1 MAKRQTSAK
10 GRKKTTVKKKR
21 RSRRKKRVAR
31 GVVRKSVGSVLI
43 ALLLLFGVAGAMY
56 VAYLDQTVKTKFEG
70 KRWAVPAR
78 IYARAMELY
87 PGAPI
92 SQKKFQA
99 ELQRLGYRKAK
110 TAKRSGTWS
119 QDRGRYVVHT
129 REFDFWDGRKPGSVL
144 DFRFS
149 KNSLT
154 SIRNIAGR
162 KQALVR
168 MEAPQIGS
176 IYPTH
181 NEDRVL
187 VKHSDLPKMLIRA
200 LMEVEDRT
208 FKTHH
213 GVDPKAILR
222 AMWANITAGR
232 VVQGGSTLT
241 QQLVKNFYLTS
252 ERTLLRKGN
261 EALMALLL
269 DAHYSKDEILEAYA
283 NEIYLGQD
291 GSRAVHGFGL
301 ASHFYF
307 RRPLK
312 ELDLPRLALLV
323 ALVRGPSYYDPRRHP
338 KRAKQRRDRVLAILH
353 QRGFITAKQKRNAT
367 RAGLGVTKKGGKA
380 GGSYHAFLDLVR
392 RQLRRDYREEDLTS
406 EGLRV
411 FTTLDPWA
419 QKQAE
424 RAMSQRLSRL
434 EKGRKL
440 ARGKL
445 EGAAVIAGVEAGEV
459 LAVVGGRDAH
469 VAGFNR
475 ALDAIRPIGSL
486 VKPAVYLTALMKSHR
501 YNLLSL
507 LEDEPISIKQRGSKR
522 WTPSN
527 YDGRF
532 HGEVP
537 LNEALTKSYNL
548 ATVRLGMELGLD
560 RVART
565 LKALGVE
572 RPIDILPSMLLGA
585 VSLSP
590 IEVTQFYQ
598 TLAAGGFRSPL
609 RAIREVLTPNGGTLQ
624 RYPLTVK
631 QAAPAGPVYLLNWNL
646 QQVVQRGTARRLA
659 KYMRPGQ
666 KIAGKTGTT
675 NDLRDSWFAGFSA
688 DKVAVVWVG
697 RDDNKPAGLTGSS
710 GALEVWGDMM
720 GRLALEPG
728 GQIQPEQVVR
738 VLVDKNSGLRGDE
751 KCRATEIYP
760 FIMGTEPTRNSPCA
774 SGGLGQFIDD
784 LF

>member
-1 MAKRQTSAK
+1 M
-10 GRKKTTVKKKR
+10 
-21 RSRRKKRVAR
+21 
-31 GVVRKSVGSVLI
+31 LL
-43 ALLLLFGVAGAMY
+43 ALLFLSALGGAVY
-56 VAYLDQTVKTKFEG
+56 LAYLDQTVKSKFEG

-78 IYARAMELY
+78 IYGRALELY
-87 PGAPI
+87 SGASI
-92 SQKKFQA
+92 TQKQFQA
-99 ELQRLGYRKAK
+99 ELRLLGYRKAAN
-110 TAKRSGTWS
+110 AKRSGTWS
-119 QDRGRYVVHT
+119 QNRGRYLVHT
-129 REFDFWDGRKPGSVL
+129 REFDFWDGRKPGRVL
-144 DFRFS
+144 DLRFS
-149 KNSLT
+149 RSQLLSIKNS
-154 SIRNIAGR
+154 AGR

-168 MEAPQIGS
+168 MEAPEIGS

-181 NEDRVL
+181 HEDRVL
-187 VKHSDLPKMLIRA
+187 VQHSDLPKMLVLA
-200 LMEVEDRT
+200 LKEVEDRT
-208 FKTHH
+208 FNTHH

-222 AMWANITAGR
+222 ALWANISAGR

-241 QQLVKNFYLTS
+241 QQLVKNFYLSS
-252 ERTLLRKGN
+252 ERTLWRKGN

-269 DAHYSKDEILEAYA
+269 DARYSKDEILEAYA

-291 GSRAVHGFGL
+291 GSRAIHGFGL

-307 RRPLK
+307 RRPLQ

-338 KRAKQRRDRVLAILH
+338 KRAKQRRDLVLKILH
-353 QRGFITAKQKRNAT
+353 SRGVISKKQMQTAVRSS
-367 RAGLGVTKKGGKA
+367 LGVTRKGNKA
-380 GGSYHAFLDLVR
+380 GGNYHAFLDLVR
-392 RQLRRDYREEDLTS
+392 RQLQRDYRQEDLTS

-424 RAMSQRLSRL
+424 QAMSKRLSRL
-434 EKGRKL
+434 EKGHKL
-440 ARGKL
+440 PRGKL
-445 EGAAVIAGVEAGEV
+445 EGAAIIAGVEAGEV
-459 LAVVGGRDAH
+459 LAVVGGRDAQ

-486 VKPAVYLTALMKSHR
+486 VKPAVYLTALMQSHR
-501 YNLLSL
+501 YTLLSQ
-507 LEDEPISIKQRGSKR
+507 LEDEQVSIKQRGGKR

-527 YDGRF
+527 YDGKS
-532 HGEVP
+532 HGEMP
-537 LNEALTKSYNL
+537 LHEALTKSYNL
-548 ATVRLGMELGLD
+548 ATVRLGMELGLG
-560 RVART
+560 RVAKT

-572 RPIDILPSMLLGA
+572 RPVELFPSILLGA

-590 IEVTQFYQ
+590 IEVTQLYQ

-609 RAIREVLTPNGGTLQ
+609 RAIREVLTADGNTLQ

-631 QAAPAGPVYLLNWNL
+631 QAVPSGPVYLLNWNL

-659 KYMRPGQ
+659 KYLRPEK

-720 GRLALEPG
+720 GRLSLASG
-728 GQIQPEQVVR
+728 GQVQPEQVVR

-760 FIMGTEPTRNSPCA
+760 FIMGSEPTRNSPCA
-774 SGGLGQFIDD
+774 SDGIGQFLHGI
-784 LF
+784 FE

>member
-1 MAKRQTSAK
+1 MLVS
-10 GRKKTTVKKKR
+10 
-21 RSRRKKRVAR
+21 
-31 GVVRKSVGSVLI
+31 
-43 ALLLLFGVAGAMY
+43 LLLLFSFVGIVY
-56 VAYLDQTVKTKFEG
+56 LVYLDQTVKSKFEG

-78 IYARAMELY
+78 IYGRALELY

-92 SQKKFQA
+92 SQKQFQA
-99 ELQRLGYRKAK
+99 ELQRLGYRKVSSSK
-110 TAKRSGTWS
+110 QSGTWS
-119 QDRGRYVVHT
+119 QNRGRIIVHT
-129 REFDFWDGRKPGSVL
+129 RDFNFWDGKQSGSYL
-144 DFRFS
+144 DLNFS
-149 KNSLT
+149 SNGIT
-154 SIRNIAGR
+154 SIKDRAGHS
-162 KQALVR
+162 QTLIR
-168 MEAPQIGS
+168 MEAPEIGS

-187 VKHSDLPKMLIRA
+187 VQRSDLPNMLVRA

-208 FKTHH
+208 FNTHH

-222 AMWANITAGR
+222 ATWANVTAGR

-252 ERTLLRKGN
+252 ERSLHRKAN
-261 EALMALLL
+261 EAVMALLL
-269 DAHYSKDEILEAYA
+269 DARYSKDEILEAYA

-291 GSRAVHGFGL
+291 GNRAIHGFGL

-307 RRPLK
+307 NRPLK

-338 KRAKQRRDRVLAILH
+338 ERAKKRRDMVLSILRE
-353 QRGFITAKQKRNAT
+353 RGFIDDRQTQIAVK
-367 RAGLGVTKKGGKA
+367 AGLGVTAKSNKA
-380 GGSYHAFLDLVR
+380 AGSYHAFLDLVR

-424 RAMSQRLSRL
+424 EAMSERLARL
-434 EKGRKL
+434 EKGYKL
-440 ARGKL
+440 PHGKL
-445 EGAAVIAGVEAGEV
+445 EGAAIIAGVEAGEV
-459 LAVVGGRDAH
+459 LAVVGGRHSD

-486 VKPAVYLTALMKSHR
+486 VKPAVYLTALMQSGNYTLITELDDSPLTIKG
-501 YNLLSL
+501 
-507 LEDEPISIKQRGSKR
+507 EDGKK

-527 YDGRF
+527 YDNQS
-532 HGEVP
+532 HGEIP
-537 LNEALTKSYNL
+537 LYEALAKSYNL
-548 ATVRLGMELGLD
+548 ATVRLGMNLGLNK
-560 RVART
+560 VAKT
-565 LKALGVE
+565 LKSLGME
-572 RPIDILPSMLLGA
+572 RPIDLFPSMLLGA

-590 IEVTQFYQ
+590 IEVTQIYQ

-609 RAIREVLTPNGGTLQ
+609 RAIREVLTADGKTLQ

-631 QAAPAGPVYLLNWNL
+631 QAVPAGPVYLLNWNL
-646 QQVVQRGTARRLA
+646 QQVVQQGTARRLA
-659 KYMRPGQ
+659 KYLRAER

-675 NDLRDSWFAGFSA
+675 NDMRDSWFAGFSA

-697 RDDNKPAGLTGSS
+697 RDDNKPARLTGSS

-720 GRLALEPG
+720 GRLPLANG
-728 GQIQPEQVVR
+728 DQVQPEQVVR
-738 VLVDKNSGLRGDE
+738 VLVDKENGLLGDE
-751 KCRATEIYP
+751 KCRAAEIFP
-760 FIMGTEPTRNSPCA
+760 FIMGSEPIDRSPCV
-774 SGGLGQFIDD
+774 SGGFGRFLRGIFE
-784 LF
+784 

>member
-1 MAKRQTSAK
+1 ML
-10 GRKKTTVKKKR
+10 V
-21 RSRRKKRVAR
+21 
-31 GVVRKSVGSVLI
+31 
-43 ALLLLFGVAGAMY
+43 ALLLLSGLVGAVYM
-56 VAYLDQTVKTKFEG
+56 AYLDQTVKSKFTG

-78 IYARAMELY
+78 IYGRALELY

-92 SQKKFQA
+92 SQKQFQA
-99 ELQRLGYRKAK
+99 ELQLLGYRKAATGK
-110 TAKRSGTWS
+110 QPGTWS
-119 QDRGRYVVHT
+119 QSRGRYVVHT
-129 REFDFWDGRKPGSVL
+129 REFDFWDGRKPGRVL
-144 DFRFS
+144 DLRFS
-149 KNSLT
+149 RYALT
-154 SIRNIAGR
+154 SIRDGAGR

-168 MEAPQIGS
+168 MEAPEIGS

-187 VKHSDLPKMLIRA
+187 VQRSGLPKMLVRA

-208 FKTHH
+208 FNTHY

-222 AMWANITAGR
+222 ALWVNLTAGR

-252 ERTLLRKGN
+252 ERSLWRKGN

-269 DAHYSKDEILEAYA
+269 DARYSKDEILEAYA

-291 GSRAVHGFGL
+291 GSRAIHGFGL

-323 ALVRGPSYYDPRRHP
+323 ALVRGPSYYNPRRHP
-338 KRAKQRRDRVLAILH
+338 DRAKKRRDLVLDILH
-353 QRGFITAKQKRNAT
+353 TRGFINKKQKLA
-367 RAGLGVTKKGGKA
+367 AVKSGLGVTKKESKV
-380 GGSYHAFLDLVR
+380 GGSYRAFLDLVR
-392 RQLRRDYREEDLTS
+392 RQLQRDYRHEDLTS

-411 FTTLDPWA
+411 FTTMDPWA
-419 QKQAE
+419 QRQAE
-424 RAMSQRLSRL
+424 QAMSGRLARL
-434 EKGRKL
+434 EKGYKL
-440 ARGKL
+440 PRGKL
-445 EGAAVIAGVEAGEV
+445 EGAAIIAGVEAGEV
-459 LAVVGGRDAH
+459 LAVVGGRNAH

-475 ALDAIRPIGSL
+475 ALDAVRPIGSL
-486 VKPAVYLTALMKSHR
+486 VKPAVYLTALMQPNK
-501 YNLLSL
+501 YTLTSL
-507 LEDEPISIKQRGSKR
+507 LDDTPISIKVAGGKR

-527 YDGRF
+527 YDGKS
-532 HGEVP
+532 HGDVP
-537 LNEALTKSYNL
+537 LFEALSKSYNL
-548 ATVRLGMELGLD
+548 ATVRLGMELGLGN
-560 RVART
+560 VAST
-565 LKALGVE
+565 LRALGVE
-572 RPIDILPSMLLGA
+572 RPFDPFPSMLLGA

-590 IEVTQFYQ
+590 LEVTQIYQ

-609 RAIREVLTPNGGTLQ
+609 RAIREVLTAGGKTLQ

-631 QAAPAGPVYLLNWNL
+631 QTVPVAPVYLLNWNL
-646 QQVVQRGTARRLA
+646 QQVVRQGTARRLT
-659 KYMRPGQ
+659 KYLRAER

-710 GALEVWGDMM
+710 GALQVWGDMM
-720 GRLALEPG
+720 SRLHLVSG
-728 GQIQPEQVVR
+728 GQVLPERVVR
-738 VLVDKNSGLRGDE
+738 VVVDTESGLVGNE

-760 FIMGTEPTRNSPCA
+760 FIMGTEPTRSAPCA
-774 SGGLGQFIDD
+774 AGGVRQFLRG
-784 LF
+784 LFE